1 MTPPLRTTLGVD
13 GDTRDHG
20 AAEHLVHAV
29 GEVLAQVAGTGS
41 DRWASTHVV
50 RVPDAHTAVAL
61 SWADPGEGAGPP
73 ARADVLCR
81 LAEALPGVALVLDGA
96 SAGPPE
102 LLGGARAARGE
113 HRARRAGRLV
123 DYPGRAAVERVTTPA
138 AVEADSGVDAVEG
151 LAGSDVRRDAA
162 LDLTGFARPVWREG
176 RCVLLVQPGRGGL
189 VAFEQ
194 RVQIP
199 CCSAH

>member
-13 GDTRDHG
+13 GGTRDHG

-29 GEVLAQVAGTGS
+29 GEVLAQVAGTGT

-50 RVPDAHTAVAL
+50 RVPDAHTAVA
-61 SWADPGEGAGPP
+61 
-73 ARADVLCR
+73 R
-81 LAEALPGVALVLDGA
+81 
-96 SAGPPE
+96 
-102 LLGGARAARGE
+102 GARAALGE